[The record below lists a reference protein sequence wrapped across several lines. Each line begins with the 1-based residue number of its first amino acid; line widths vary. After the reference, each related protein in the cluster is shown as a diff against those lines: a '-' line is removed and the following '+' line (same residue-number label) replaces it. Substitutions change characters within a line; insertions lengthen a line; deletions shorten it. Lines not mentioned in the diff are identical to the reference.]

1 MSPWK
6 IVAAIILSLV
16 SQQLYLL
23 AIAMSVGVGR
33 FAYFRHGEHEYQLS
47 IANDLEAASLANMFK
62 VSCSYSNS

>member
-1 MSPWK
+1 
-6 IVAAIILSLV
+6 
-16 SQQLYLL
+16 
-23 AIAMSVGVGR
+23 MSVGVGR